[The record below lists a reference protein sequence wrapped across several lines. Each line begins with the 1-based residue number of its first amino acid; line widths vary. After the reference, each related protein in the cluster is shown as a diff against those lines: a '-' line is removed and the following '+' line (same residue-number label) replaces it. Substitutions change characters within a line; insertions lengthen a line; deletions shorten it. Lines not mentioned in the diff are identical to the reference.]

1 MRVIFNSIN
10 DKISLLNSPPIRTQ
24 QNSEMSNTP
33 QKVKLEFESEQKVI
47 QSSISSIHPSVELQK

>member
-1 MRVIFNSIN
+1 MRVIFNSID

-33 QKVKLEFESEQKVI
+33 QKVKLEFESEQK
-47 QSSISSIHPSVELQK
+47 